1 MVAAATGLSTPA
13 TSFSLRWQRLPRLG
27 RAILCFVAIALVYQ
41 FASSLVSGVTGSGA
55 SASGSSSSYDTTG
68 SGTAALAQLLADD
81 GFRVS
86 RLTTPL
92 SSQHSPGAA
101 TIFSLDPT
109 SWSGA
114 ATNAVGRFL
123 REGATVVVSGQRAT
137 TAVLRLVGDSNTVSW
152 HHNSVG
158 TAATVGSSRFTSG
171 VITVNS
177 PGPGSLTLS
186 GTQTTAATVLAKSET
201 GTLAVAFR
209 HGGWLVVL
217 ASASAIQNSALATD
231 DNAAFALR
239 LANSGSR
246 TVTFDEYTHGFGHGG
261 SGLAGLPAPWRVGLV
276 VIFLGIA
283 LWIVSASRRFGP
295 PQRPERAFIPPRI
308 DYVTALATLLE
319 TRPNNQLAA
328 TAVPVAH
335 ELRVVLARRL
345 SLPDDAD
352 EATMNLA
359 AERMPRGPVDYVP
372 VVSLAFSTLASADD
386 VVAVGRAIAAL
397 QRKTFELKEIHV

>member
-1 MVAAATGLSTPA
+1 
-13 TSFSLRWQRLPRLG
+13 
-27 RAILCFVAIALVYQ
+27 
-41 FASSLVSGVTGSGA
+41 
-55 SASGSSSSYDTTG
+55 
-68 SGTAALAQLLADD
+68 
-81 GFRVS
+81 
-86 RLTTPL
+86 
-92 SSQHSPGAA
+92 
-101 TIFSLDPT
+101 
-109 SWSGA
+109 
-114 ATNAVGRFL
+114 
-123 REGATVVVSGQRAT
+123 
-137 TAVLRLVGDSNTVSW
+137 
-152 HHNSVG
+152 
-158 TAATVGSSRFTSG
+158 
-171 VITVNS
+171 
-177 PGPGSLTLS
+177 
-186 GTQTTAATVLAKSET
+186 
-201 GTLAVAFR
+201 
-209 HGGWLVVL
+209 
-217 ASASAIQNSALATD
+217 
-231 DNAAFALR
+231 
-239 LANSGSR
+239 
-246 TVTFDEYTHGFGHGG
+246 
-261 SGLAGLPAPWRVGLV
+261 
-276 VIFLGIA
+276 LGIA